1 MIGERLKK
9 FFSFIN
15 YKLWSTNELKTT
27 KIDDLGAVA
36 IEFSHSLFTA
46 WQPESPKLPR
56 ALARYCFSRL
66 FPY

>member
-27 KIDDLGAVA
+27 KIDDLATAAV
-36 IEFSHSLFTA
+36 EFSHSLFTA
-46 WQPESPKLPR
+46 EKR
-56 ALARYCFSRL
+56 TTK
-66 FPY
+66 

>member
-46 WQPESPKLPR
+46 WETKTPTFPGFSPTI
-56 ALARYCFSRL
+56 
-66 FPY
+66 